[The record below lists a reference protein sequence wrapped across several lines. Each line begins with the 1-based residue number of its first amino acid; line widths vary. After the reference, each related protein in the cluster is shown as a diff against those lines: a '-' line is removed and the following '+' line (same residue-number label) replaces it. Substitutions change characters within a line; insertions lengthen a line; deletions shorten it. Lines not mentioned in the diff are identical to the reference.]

1 MNTKQKILNEAL
13 TLFSEKGYSAVY
25 VADIA
30 EAVGI
35 KAPSLYK
42 HFKSK
47 REIFNAILE
56 EIKQGYDKRAADLQ
70 MNGNDAGKD
79 AELFSTVSEETL
91 VQMGKELFLYFLH
104 DDKVSK
110 FRKMLTLEQFQ
121 NSELAVLYSRQYVDE
136 PLSYQ
141 ASMFDLISASGLLA
155 QMDTTAMA
163 LHFYAPIYLMLTVCD
178 REPERE
184 KEALL
189 LIEQHIRQFNKLYG
203 REETQ

>member
-13 TLFSEKGYSAVY
+13 SLFSEKGYSAVY

-155 QMDTTAMA
+155 QMDTTVMA